1 MIEISTKLTYVPN
14 RSLGTGSSQ
23 NITNGGCIG
32 RQLEEHVRCNDGDV
46 QKKSKGRSLLGVLLV
61 GQKMMLVL
69 ALSE

>member
-46 QKKSKGRSLLGVLLV
+46 QKKSKGRS
-61 GQKMMLVL
+61 
-69 ALSE
+69 